1 MIPYLFLLFYIIIIC
16 SLKFQN
22 KKVTLLLCL
31 IPFFAFMAS
40 QQGWTPDYDEYEMLY
55 DEAQYNWQVSYFA
68 LKLEFLY
75 AWLEHIMPSY
85 RLLIVTQVSLYTI
98 ALYILFCYH
107 IPPKY
112 WIISFVL
119 FWLDYN
125 MLLMS
130 VSAIRSCIVA
140 SLFIIA
146 YHIKSLGYKFL
157 PTILVV
163 LSIFFHKSAILL
175 LPFILI
181 PKHVNIKVFRLITF
195 LAVVIAVL
203 AFIMPS
209 SFNQIL
215 NDFLSDSEEFSAYAN
230 YTNALTLSVSSMIAR
245 LISILCVFFVIF
257 VAIKNKDKNRHY
269 DDFVFICTIFILVLR
284 IIPNIGMTTRF
295 INYFGPVILVCNA
308 KILLMDRTKVSHFYV
323 GFSVLFAIYYMVKF
337 LPSMGA
343 WESYSNYKSVLF

>member
-85 RLLIVTQVSLYTI
+85 RMLIITQMTLYTI
-98 ALYILFCYH
+98 SLYILFVYH
-107 IPPKY
+107 IPRKY
-112 WIISFVL
+112 WTISFIL

-125 MLLMS
+125 MLMMS

-146 YHIKSLGYKFL
+146 YHLRSMGYRILPFFL
-157 PTILVV
+157 V
-163 LSIFFHKSAILL
+163 LMSVFFHKSAILL
-175 LPFILI
+175 LPFIFI
-181 PKHVNIKVFRLITF
+181 PKHLNKQVLKLIMILT
-195 LAVVIAVL
+195 AVL
-203 AFIMPS
+203 AVMVFVTPS
-209 SFNQIL
+209 TFNHAL
-215 NDFLSDSEEFSAYAN
+215 NAFLNDSEEFSSYAN
-230 YTNALTLSVSSMIAR
+230 YTDAQALTIGGLLVR
-245 LISILCVFFVIF
+245 LISIFCVFYVIS
-257 VAIKNKDKNRHY
+257 VAARNQNY
-269 DDFVFICTIFILVLR
+269 DDFVFICAISILLLR
-284 IIPNIGMTTRF
+284 VIPNIGSTTRF
-295 INYFGPVILVCNA
+295 MNYFGPILLVCNA
-308 KILLMDRTKVSHFYV
+308 KILQMDRTNKSYLYV
-323 GFSVLFAIYYMVKF
+323 GVLILFAVYHLF
-337 LPSMGA
+337 NSLPSMGA
-343 WESYSNYKSVLF
+343 WESYKNYKSVLF